1 MSNARQID
9 IAVLTGRMSKGD
21 EAAYRV
27 FYELYF
33 PRLFRYL
40 LVVTSGREEEARE
53 ALQLTLLRVV
63 RHVRQFDSEQTF
75 WSWLTVLARSAVVDE
90 KRKRH
95 RYLAFLDGFFQ
106 KARSDAEADPAS
118 DERLREL
125 LAEQLAALPFDER
138 ELIEQKYSARKS
150 VKEIASDSGA
160 SEKSVESALGRVRR
174 KLKERLLTEIKHE
187 L

>member
-1 MSNARQID
+1 
-9 IAVLTGRMSKGD
+9 
-21 EAAYRV
+21 
-27 FYELYF
+27 
-33 PRLFRYL
+33 
-40 LVVTSGREEEARE
+40 
-53 ALQLTLLRVV
+53 
-63 RHVRQFDSEQTF
+63 
-75 WSWLTVLARSAVVDE
+75 
-90 KRKRH
+90 
-95 RYLAFLDGFFQ
+95 
-106 KARSDAEADPAS
+106 
-118 DERLREL
+118 LREL